1 MEKMLVRV
9 KVGLPM
15 SLVAESSAYD
25 ETIRRSLMEV
35 GFSEEAIK
43 IFALSIAHTKKIHL
57 DVGILNFS
65 KLSTTDQ
72 YEEIITSAMQDIGF
86 ARNAVTIRF
95 S

>member
-1 MEKMLVRV
+1 MDKMIVRV

-15 SLVAESSAYD
+15 SLIGDSSVYD
-25 ETIRRSLMEV
+25 ENVRRSLIEV
-35 GFSEEAIK
+35 GFNEDAIR

-72 YEEIITSAMQDIGF
+72 YEEIITSAMQAIGF